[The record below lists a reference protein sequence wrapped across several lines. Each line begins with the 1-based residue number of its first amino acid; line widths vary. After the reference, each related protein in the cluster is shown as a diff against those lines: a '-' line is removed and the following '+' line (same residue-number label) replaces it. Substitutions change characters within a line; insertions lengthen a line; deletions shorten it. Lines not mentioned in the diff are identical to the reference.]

1 MTRPITAWLWPPPA
15 PGAIPRLCW
24 PLNDS
29 STATRRTPS
38 CAAPWPTSICA
49 WATGA
54 RPAANWI
61 DLARQYDPTLTEER
75 IARVLD
81 SLESV
86 QSRFQ
91 AHGRLSGGV
100 MYDSNANQGPA
111 SDKMS
116 LGLFDNLT
124 VHGVKAV
131 DSWGSYFNGML
142 DAGWRL
148 GEDSPWWFVSDIA
161 FFKRWNGNPKLPVN
175 NDFSW
180 GRAALGLRHMS
191 SRTLAELR
199 VKGEMAD
206 QSLDQRVSVL
216 GPEGTFVWAALP
228 NLQLIDQAFAVSS
241 FLIHPRTKVTTCS
254 M

>member
-1 MTRPITAWLWPPPA
+1 MLRQPLLRLLWTILFLLLFPLRATAASLPA
-15 PGAIPRLCW
+15 LDLALDQSRAQAKTLVNKGRYEEAYQLYMRLLREE
-24 PLNDS
+24 PDNDE
-29 STATRRTPS
+29 TNYGLALAAARTRRYSQALLAFERLIDRYPADAKLRRS
-38 CAAPWPTSICA
+38 LADVYLRLGDRGAA
-49 WATGA
+49 
-54 RPAANWI
+54 RREL

-131 DSWGSYFNGML
+131 DSWGSYLNGML

-148 GEDSPWWFVSDIA
+148 GEDIRWWFVWDIA
-161 FFKRWNGNPKLPVN
+161 FF
-175 NDFSW
+175 
-180 GRAALGLRHMS
+180 
-191 SRTLAELR
+191 
-199 VKGEMAD
+199 
-206 QSLDQRVSVL
+206 
-216 GPEGTFVWAALP
+216 
-228 NLQLIDQAFAVSS
+228 
-241 FLIHPRTKVTTCS
+241 
-254 M
+254 